1 MKTIKKS
8 LLFVIALAAST
19 QLAWAAVQTIEP
31 DDYASGADIVYPGV
45 TLEMRNYQ
53 IPFTIP
59 VMSIELGAD
68 YSSTGVRNFGGGFHN
83 GQQFI
88 ALFNNPISFFAIDV
102 VNDDQGLGTDSAI
115 LAAYDKDGISL
126 GYSDWVTVPATPWPG
141 FRTISI
147 SGSGIARVDV
157 ISDEWIQLDNLR
169 FSVAPLS
176 AVPEPSPFVLFAI
189 GLSVMGLL
197 SRRSKSCVPARVV

>member
-1 MKTIKKS
+1 MKKS
-8 LLFVIALAAST
+8 LLLVFAFAAST
-19 QLAWAAVQTIEP
+19 QLSWAAMQTIEP
-31 DDYASGADIVYPGV
+31 DDYAPGANIVYPDV

-59 VMSIELGAD
+59 VMSVELGAD
-68 YSSTGVRNFGGGFHN
+68 YSSTGVRNFGGGFHG
-83 GQQFI
+83 GQQFV

-102 VNDDQGLGTDSAI
+102 VNDDQGLGSDSAI
-115 LAAYDKDGISL
+115 LAAYDKNGSSL

-141 FRTISI
+141 FKTISI

-169 FSVAPLS
+169 FSVAPIS
-176 AVPEPSPFVLFAI
+176 AVPETSPFVLFAI
-189 GLSVMGLL
+189 GLSVLGLHF
-197 SRRSKSCVPARVV
+197 RRSKARDPARVQ

>member
-1 MKTIKKS
+1 MKKS
-8 LLFVIALAAST
+8 LLFVFAFAAST
-19 QLAWAAVQTIEP
+19 QLAWAAIQTIEP

-59 VMSIELGAD
+59 VMSIQLGAD
-68 YSSTGVRNFGGGFHN
+68 YSSTGVRNFGGGFYD

-88 ALFNNPISFFAIDV
+88 ALFKDPISFFAIDI
-102 VNDDQGLGTDSAI
+102 VNDDQGLGSDSAI
-115 LAAYDKDGISL
+115 LAAYNKDGSSL

-157 ISDEWIQLDNLR
+157 ISYEWIQLDNLR
-169 FSVAPLS
+169 FSVAPIS
-176 AVPEPSPFVLFAI
+176 AVPETSPFILFAI
-189 GLSVMGLL
+189 GLSVLGLH
-197 SRRSKSCVPARVV
+197 SRWSKDRDSARFA